1 MHKPP
6 KASSNPLIHF
16 GRFWLARPLSVSATY
31 AAALIA
37 TGLAVAA
44 PWPIKII
51 IDNVLLRQPIGIESF
66 DAMASEAQVAFMAAI
81 AALLAAGA
89 AVASAIE
96 RVASA
101 RLRERMTQDLRAA
114 TLDHMLGLSV
124 LGRHADRNGELVLRL
139 VDDTGQIARLY
150 CKTFPLLFRHLSTF
164 VMTLAG
170 MFWLSWLMGG
180 LGLVIGVMLAV
191 LVRYSARGLQTASRA
206 KRKRE
211 GVVAA
216 FAQEVLRG
224 LPFVQSAG
232 GETSVRSRFLTIN
245 AEATS
250 TGVTETR
257 TQVLL
262 ERHMQIASGV
272 ALALVVGLGGW
283 LVLKGQLTLGALTVC
298 VAYLNQLLKPVEKIN
313 ELAGAVT
320 GALTRADRLA
330 ELLDRPAGLLET
342 ADARVPAQ
350 LTGNVD
356 LLACSFSHRADGH
369 EVPALRA
376 ATAHIAAG
384 ECVAITGPSGAGK
397 TTLLGLLLRLYDP
410 DSGDVALSGQ
420 SYRAW
425 PLADLRRQFAIM
437 RQETHLFSGTIR
449 EALQFGVET
458 RPDVELYAA
467 LAKVALQDIVDRQSE
482 KLDAALGEDGGN
494 LSGGQRARLALA
506 RALLANRPIL
516 LLDEP
521 FANVDAESRGVILDA
536 LAQERGKQ
544 TIIIVTHQALPEGFA
559 DRTFR
564 LSQGRLVETVHPV
577 RESAT

>member
-1 MHKPP
+1 
-6 KASSNPLIHF
+6 
-16 GRFWLARPLSVSATY
+16 
-31 AAALIA
+31 
-37 TGLAVAA
+37 
-44 PWPIKII
+44 
-51 IDNVLLRQPIGIESF
+51 
-66 DAMASEAQVAFMAAI
+66 
-81 AALLAAGA
+81 
-89 AVASAIE
+89 
-96 RVASA
+96 
-101 RLRERMTQDLRAA
+101 
-114 TLDHMLGLSV
+114 
-124 LGRHADRNGELVLRL
+124 
-139 VDDTGQIARLY
+139 
-150 CKTFPLLFRHLSTF
+150 
-164 VMTLAG
+164 
-170 MFWLSWLMGG
+170 
-180 LGLVIGVMLAV
+180 
-191 LVRYSARGLQTASRA
+191 
-206 KRKRE
+206 
-211 GVVAA
+211 
-216 FAQEVLRG
+216 
-224 LPFVQSAG
+224 
-232 GETSVRSRFLTIN
+232 
-245 AEATS
+245 
-250 TGVTETR
+250 
-257 TQVLL
+257 
-262 ERHMQIASGV
+262 
-272 ALALVVGLGGW
+272 
-283 LVLKGQLTLGALTVC
+283 

-350 LTGNVD
+350 LNGNLD

-376 ATAHIAAG
+376 VNAHIAAG
-384 ECVAITGPSGAGK
+384 DCVAITGPSGAGK

-458 RPDVELYAA
+458 RPDVELYAV
-467 LAKVALQDIVDRQSE
+467 LAKVALQDIVDRQAQ

-544 TIIIVTHQALPEGFA
+544 TIIIVTHQALPDGFA